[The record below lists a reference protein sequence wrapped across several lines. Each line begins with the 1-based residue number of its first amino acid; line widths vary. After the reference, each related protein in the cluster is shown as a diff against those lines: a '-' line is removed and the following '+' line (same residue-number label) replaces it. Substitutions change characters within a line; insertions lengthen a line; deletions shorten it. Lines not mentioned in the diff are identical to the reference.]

1 MERLN
6 KRSPLG
12 RGRPSPARQIKKAEC
27 KALASLGISN
37 AEIAKRLQ
45 ISAASVYNYL
55 RPADKKP
62 APAAQRTALERR
74 VKHNLASHLVAR
86 IMLLREEGRTVA
98 EISDLTKIPR
108 DKIYRILR
116 AENAPTGLRFAKSK
130 EAEILEL
137 HRAGVDPARIGD
149 RTGFSI
155 RSIYRLLAAQK
166 RNQEPIADDDIG
178 VGVTSDRASLA
189 TWESKL
195 LRIICGLQPC
205 GFHYDREIAVE
216 LNRRGI
222 LNQTVITGNHAG
234 SDGSWSASTIRYF
247 RRKHAD
253 TQPPPELVQQIIAN
267 HDTGSLLAIRRL
279 HAAGYTTADDL
290 VTRLNYQGLKTRTG
304 HFWSADELAQVL
316 QRAGWSE
323 LGAPPP
329 PAFAPGSEPG
339 AEGGKRAIP
348 FVLREPS
355 KPRTGT
361 PDPRSLSRDALRLRL
376 SRWLDERCQRV
387 AEGKARAPD
396 LYRDFCVWAESR
408 GEAFPT
414 SKSFCAHLAVITQT
428 QLTRGSNA
436 LEMLPI
442 IKKLQPLCFG
452 SNTKIARKL
461 NGRQYRTIE
470 DRHWTSTDVEQVL
483 EIGPRPRP

>member
-1 MERLN
+1 
-6 KRSPLG
+6 
-12 RGRPSPARQIKKAEC
+12 
-27 KALASLGISN
+27 
-37 AEIAKRLQ
+37 
-45 ISAASVYNYL
+45 
-55 RPADKKP
+55 
-62 APAAQRTALERR
+62 
-74 VKHNLASHLVAR
+74 
-86 IMLLREEGRTVA
+86 MLLREEGRTVA
-98 EISDLTKIPR
+98 EISDLAKIPR

-130 EAEILEL
+130 EAEIREL
-137 HRAGVDPARIGD
+137 HRAGVDPAEIGD

-155 RSIYRLLAAQK
+155 RSIYRLLAAQNC
-166 RNQEPIADDDIG
+166 NQEPIEDDIG

-195 LRIICGLQPC
+195 LRIIWALQAC
-205 GFHYDREIAVE
+205 GFHYDGEIAVE

-222 LNQTVITGNHAG
+222 LNQTVVTGNLAG
-234 SDGSWSASTIRYF
+234 SDGSWSAGTIRYF

-323 LGAPPP
+323 LGAPTPRLSPP
-329 PAFAPGSEPG
+329 VLSQAPTVASAP
-339 AEGGKRAIP
+339 P
-348 FVLREPS
+348 LVVLGEPS
-355 KPRTGT
+355 KPRIRT
-361 PDPRSLSRDALRLRL
+361 PDPHSLSRDALRLRL

-414 SKSFCAHLAVITQT
+414 SKSFCTHLAVITQT
-428 QLTRGSNA
+428 QLTLGSNKMRWFQKLILRPQITDPLSAQKQQRFA

-442 IKKLQPLCFG
+442 IKRLQPFSFG
-452 SNTKIARKL
+452 SNAKIARKL
-461 NGRQYRTIE
+461 NARQYRTIE
-470 DRHWTSTDVEQVL
+470 GRHWTSTDVEQVL
-483 EIGPRPRP
+483 EIAASATPVK